1 MSLSLMDLSLIFIKV
16 QVLQIVLRAT
26 QALDALIFCKILPD
40 VTSFLA
46 DTLSGLKKIMF
57 RPEAIT

>member
-1 MSLSLMDLSLIFIKV
+1 MYNIFISV
-16 QVLQIVLRAT
+16 QELQIVLRAT
-26 QALDALIFCKILPD
+26 QTLDVFIFCKILSD